1 MAQALQVS
9 SISAP
14 GFYGLN
20 TQDSPLDLAAGFA
33 LNATNCI
40 IDQYGRIGSRKGY
53 TKVNASSG
61 AVGSNDIQAL
71 HELIQ
76 SDGTAT
82 VLFAANNKLFKL
94 NSSNVVV
101 ELTYGGGGSAPTISA
116 NNWSIAT
123 LNNIAYFFQTGHDP
137 LIYDPAV
144 STTTYRRVSE
154 KTGYS
159 GTVPSANIVLSAY
172 GRLWVANTS
181 TDKVTISFSD
191 LLAGHIWDT
200 GTAGSLDVSRVW
212 GEGVDE
218 IQALAYH
225 NGYLFIFGKNQ
236 ILVYKNATT
245 PEDLVIDDAIIGTG
259 CIARDSVKTIG
270 TDVLFLSNTGVRS
283 LMRTIQEKSLPFR
296 DLSKNV
302 RNDLMTIVSGED
314 LSKVKAVF
322 SERNAFYLLTLP
334 SVEQIYCF
342 DTRGQLQD
350 SSVRV
355 TVWNSI
361 DPQSLYSRANGDLLF
376 GKTGYV
382 VQYTGYQDDGVAYR
396 LQYYTNYA
404 DLGNVAQTSVLK
416 KISVVVI
423 GGTNQY
429 VTIKWAFDLSNNYLS
444 DNTQIPIQGIS
455 EYGTAEYG
463 SNGSPVA
470 YYSNGQ
476 LIQTLTVSATG
487 AGKLVQTG
495 YESNINGAALSI
507 QKIEIQAKN
516 GKLS

>member
-429 VTIKWAFDLSNNYLS
+429 VTIKWAFDLSSNYLS
-444 DNTQIPIQGIS
+444 DNAQIPIQGIS

>member
-218 IQALAYH
+218 IQALASH

>member
-20 TQDSPLDLAAGFA
+20 TQDSPLNLAAGFA

-218 IQALAYH
+218 IQALASH

-361 DPQSLYSRANGDLLF
+361 DPQSLYSIANGDLLF

-382 VQYTGYQDDGVAYR
+382 VKYTGYQDDGVAYR

-416 KISVVVI
+416 RISVVVI

-429 VTIKWAFDLSNNYLS
+429 VTIKWAFDLSSNYLS
-444 DNTQIPIQGIS
+444 DNAQIPIQGIS